1 MNNNNFLYKYIM
13 LSSKTKIKSEINE
26 WQTKLFSVSL
36 RRKNKL
42 KKIKSYLNN
51 VSDLKIL
58 EISSGDAVLSQKL
71 MENHNNWTTVS
82 INEKSS
88 KSLNY
93 YLKNKT
99 EIINNNK
106 IPFSD
111 GEFDLLIIIDC
122 LKNVLDDYE
131 FIQECHRVINNN
143 GWVIISERK
152 KYPGS
157 LVALLQ
163 HIFKTKPVSTGAIRN
178 GYTSDQLYRI
188 LKDGFDVPEINS
200 YSNALLE
207 TLAVF
212 NDLIQRSFFKI
223 PVWIISNYNK
233 KEDLYRYRN
242 LYNLSKL
249 TYPLMWIFSKFNFL
263 PNHEMILK
271 SRRRRWSPRR
281 QPKLVDG
288 RSIAEATIN
297 TRIGTAAPF

>member
-1 MNNNNFLYKYIM
+1 M

-82 INEKSS
+82 INEESS

-143 GWVIISERK
+143 CWVIISERK

-163 HIFKTKPVSTGAIRN
+163 HIFKTKPISTGAIRN

-249 TYPLMWIFSKFNFL
+249 TYPLMWFFSKFNFL

>member
-1 MNNNNFLYKYIM
+1 M

-26 WQTKLFSVSL
+26 WQKKLFNISL
-36 RRKNKL
+36 RRKNKF

-51 VSDLKIL
+51 ISDLKVL

-71 MENHNNWTTVS
+71 KENHNNWTTVS
-82 INEKSS
+82 INEESS

-93 YLKNKT
+93 FLKHKT
-99 EIINNNK
+99 EIIDHNK
-106 IPFSD
+106 IPFLD

-122 LKNVLDDYE
+122 LKNVIDDYE

-152 KYPGS
+152 KYFGS
-157 LVALLQ
+157 LVSFFQ
-163 HIFKTKPVSTGAIRN
+163 HIFKTSPISTGAIRN

-188 LKDGFDVPEINS
+188 LKDGFDVPEIIS

-207 TLAVF
+207 IMAVF
-212 NDLIQRSFFKI
+212 NDLAQRSFFKI
-223 PVWIISNYNK
+223 PVWIISNFNK
-233 KEDLYRYRN
+233 KEDLYKYKN
-242 LYNLSKL
+242 LYNMSLL
-249 TYPLMWIFSKFNFL
+249 TYPLMWICSKCNFL
-263 PNHEMILK
+263 PNHEIVLK

>member
-1 MNNNNFLYKYIM
+1 M

-26 WQTKLFSVSL
+26 WQTKLFTVSL

-58 EISSGDAVLSQKL
+58 EVSSGDAVLSQKL
-71 MENHNNWTTVS
+71 MENHSNWTTVS
-82 INEKSS
+82 INEESS

-131 FIQECHRVINNN
+131 FIQECHRVINYN
-143 GWVIISERK
+143 GWVRISERK

-163 HIFKTKPVSTGAIRN
+163 HIFKTKPISTGAIRN

-249 TYPLMWIFSKFNFL
+249 TYPLMWFFSKFNFL

>member
-82 INEKSS
+82 INEESS

-143 GWVIISERK
+143 CWVIISERK

-163 HIFKTKPVSTGAIRN
+163 HIFKTKPISTGAIRN

-249 TYPLMWIFSKFNFL
+249 TYPLMWFFSKFNFL